1 MPVFIEL
8 IKYLPKFVGLIQ
20 RLMVYQNKFDQYL
33 KELRELEEIFYEA
46 QSKEILPLSFFSS
59 SIDRLNRLRTGIF
72 EIETAQLRMMQEHLK
87 EPESEWYETNE
98 PIESEK
104 PAELKTIEDQSME
117 DKTVPV
123 TNVLADT
130 ISRKIN
136 ADFRKSLSLNDRFMF
151 QRDLFQGNANEMNQ
165 AFTQLNEYQSL
176 NEVLAFLSEKYAIS
190 WNSDSGIILKELLDK
205 RFA

>member
-72 EIETAQLRMMQEHLK
+72 EIETAQLQMMQEHLK